1 MERCSSGQGGDGR
14 SGSKERRM
22 VVGRDIGRAV
32 GRIRGPD
39 DAPGLRRPPPG
50 GGARTVA
57 GCAGRVPAGDP
68 APGGRPWYRPD
79 GWRGPRSEAGAG
91 GARPPEPD
99 DRHRTRRPGLRRAR
113 PPHPRLLPGVLRG
126 RHGSLAG
133 PQRGGER
140 VRPGVRPESGD
151 PVRPHPGKPVPG
163 CGGRSQVPARAGVLR
178 RRSRTRRSGPWSSVR
193 STSGAATSARST
205 GGGARQRSVSS
216 PPRPGSS
223 SAALPWAGSAPRTR
237 TPAESRRMDHHT
249 GMSDRGHGGNGPLPF
264 AADGGRF
271 LTAAAAMAA
280 PDPRSLRRR
289 YGTAAG

>member
-151 PVRPHPGKPVPG
+151 PVRRRPGKRVPD
-163 CGGRSQVPARAGVLR
+163 CGGRSQIPARGRRSAEAITNTTIGPMEQCALDLGSGDFRSEYGRRRPTAFGVLATATGLVVSGSAVGRVGAPDANTGRVSSDGPPHRNERSRPRRKRAAAVRGGRGTVPHR
-178 RRSRTRRSGPWSSVR
+178 RR
-193 STSGAATSARST
+193 
-205 GGGARQRSVSS
+205 
-216 PPRPGSS
+216 
-223 SAALPWAGSAPRTR
+223 
-237 TPAESRRMDHHT
+237 
-249 GMSDRGHGGNGPLPF
+249 GNG
-264 AADGGRF
+264 
-271 LTAAAAMAA
+271 
-280 PDPRSLRRR
+280 RS
-289 YGTAAG
+289 